1 MTCWIFK
8 QSEQEQYPDQPG
20 QTYVYDNRHSVR
32 VTAGD
37 SFVYLDKRGGGY
49 GFTGHGIVT
58 QVLTTTQVTA
68 ELGESKVSRIYT
80 AELGDFVQYVRS
92 VDIRATSVAG
102 KRNRASLGI
111 TDVNKLGWSRSIA
124 PISPDMYGSIVEL
137 AYRRHCIAIVPPDAA
152 EYAVPDAWSFV
163 RRRHS
168 VERFKETVLLR
179 QGLACAIC
187 GTTLREVLDVAHI
200 SRYSTD
206 IKNRANPAN
215 GIGLCAYCHRA
226 FDGGVF
232 RLYENGVVSVADGLD
247 FDPVALAHLSNLS
260 VEARRKLLN
269 GINGELLRQRQVE
282 GQDDRF

>member
-20 QTYVYDNRHSVR
+20 NVYIYDNRHSVR

-37 SFVYLDKRGGGY
+37 FFVYLDKRGGGY

-58 QVLTTTQVTA
+58 QVLTTTPGTA
-68 ELGESKVSRIYT
+68 ELSESRVSLIYS
-80 AELGDFVQYVRS
+80 AYLGDFVQYVRS
-92 VDIRATSVAG
+92 LDIRGASVAG
-102 KRNRASLGI
+102 RRNRASLGI

-124 PISPDMYGSIVEL
+124 QISPDMYASIVEL
-137 AYRRHCIAIVPPDAA
+137 AYRRDCIAIPPPDAA
-152 EYAVPDAWSFV
+152 DYAVPDAWSFV

-168 VERFKETVLLR
+168 VERFKKTVLLR
-179 QGLACAIC
+179 QGFACAIC

-200 SRYSTD
+200 SRYSAD
-206 IKNRANPAN
+206 VKNRANPAN

-232 RLYENGVVSVADGLD
+232 RLYENGGVSVADGLESD
-247 FDPVALAHLSNLS
+247 NVALAHLSNLS
-260 VEARRKLLN
+260 AEARLKLLI
-269 GINGELLRQRQVE
+269 GIDKELLRQRLLTLK
-282 GQDDRF
+282 GRLS

>member
-1 MTCWIFK
+1 MKCWIFK
-8 QSEQEQYPDQPG
+8 QSKQEQYPDQPG
-20 QTYVYDNRHSVR
+20 RTYVYDNRHSVR
-32 VTAGD
+32 VTTGD

-58 QVLTTTQVTA
+58 QVRTRNPGTA
-68 ELGESKVSRIYT
+68 ELGQPRIGRIFT
-80 AELGDFVQYVRS
+80 AELGDVIQYTRPL
-92 VDIRATSVAG
+92 DIRATSVAG

-124 PISPDMYGSIVEL
+124 QISLDMFASIVEL
-137 AYRRHCIAIVPPDAA
+137 AYRRHCVAIGPLDAA
-152 EYAVPDAWSFV
+152 DYAVPDAWSFV

-179 QGLACAIC
+179 QGFACAIC

-206 IKNRANPAN
+206 VRNRANPAN
-215 GIGLCAYCHRA
+215 GIGLCAFCHRA

-232 RLYENGVVSVADGLD
+232 RLHENGVVAIADGIESDAVTMVHSSYL
-247 FDPVALAHLSNLS
+247 P
-260 VEARRKLLN
+260 VEARQKLLN
-269 GINGELLRQRQVE
+269 GVDPELLRQRQ
-282 GQDDRF
+282 

>member
-8 QSEQEQYPDQPG
+8 LSEQEQYADQQG

-32 VTAGD
+32 VAAGD
-37 SFVYLDKRGGGY
+37 SFVYLDKRSGGY
-49 GFTGHGIVT
+49 GFSGHGTVT
-58 QVLTTTQVTA
+58 QVLVEKTEA
-68 ELGESKVSRIYT
+68 GELGQPRLSRVFT
-80 AELGDFVQYVRS
+80 AELGDFVKYIRPL
-92 VDIRATSVAG
+92 DIRPASAEG

-124 PISPDMYGSIVEL
+124 QVNPYIYVSIVDL
-137 AYRRHCIAIVPPDAA
+137 AYRRSCIEIAPLDTQDFT
-152 EYAVPDAWSFV
+152 VPDVWSHV

-168 VERFKETVLLR
+168 LETFRRTVLLR
-179 QGLACAIC
+179 QGFACAIC

-206 IKNRANPAN
+206 VKNRANPAN

-232 RLYENGVVSVADGLD
+232 QLHENGAVSVRDGLESD
-247 FDPVALAHLSNLS
+247 AVAMAHLSNLS
-260 VEARRKLLN
+260 VEARLRLLE
-269 GINGELLRQRQVE
+269 GIDSELLRR
-282 GQDDRF
+282 RH

>member
-58 QVLTTTQVTA
+58 QVLTTTQATA

-102 KRNRASLGI
+102 
-111 TDVNKLGWSRSIA
+111 
-124 PISPDMYGSIVEL
+124 
-137 AYRRHCIAIVPPDAA
+137 
-152 EYAVPDAWSFV
+152 
-163 RRRHS
+163 
-168 VERFKETVLLR
+168 
-179 QGLACAIC
+179 
-187 GTTLREVLDVAHI
+187 
-200 SRYSTD
+200 
-206 IKNRANPAN
+206 
-215 GIGLCAYCHRA
+215 
-226 FDGGVF
+226 
-232 RLYENGVVSVADGLD
+232 
-247 FDPVALAHLSNLS
+247 
-260 VEARRKLLN
+260 
-269 GINGELLRQRQVE
+269 
-282 GQDDRF
+282 